1 MAMSSLAVEHQ
12 LAVRGYKMMGP
23 MNLAVRLELSKKWHK
38 YSEVRQ
44 SNDEK
49 SFSQERHTLI
59 VIW

>member
-1 MAMSSLAVEHQ
+1 
-12 LAVRGYKMMGP
+12 MMGP